1 MTGVYAKMCRLMGYV
16 SQSKT
21 SFPAIVGSDFSEF
34 VALSSRHCDGWGLS
48 IVDQN
53 GAHTVVEKRVEAAA
67 TSESFGATVAENA
80 ADGALLHLRWATK
93 GLSISENNTHPF
105 MYGEYSFIHNG
116 SIFPPDAVT
125 PFIHPKFLPRISG
138 ETDSE
143 RYFYL
148 VMTEIE
154 KLGLVDG
161 VKSALSIIKAHGDTT
176 SLNCMLMNRESFVVV
191 SEHNVDRKP
200 EWAVDDYYEI
210 KYVDTPE
217 GLLFAS
223 SGWNQPGW
231 KELENHHMAVVN
243 RSTFEIEVFAL

>member
-16 SQSKT
+16 SQNKT
-21 SFPAIVGSDFSEF
+21 SFPAIAGDGFSEF

-48 IVDQN
+48 TVDQS
-53 GAHTVVEKRVEAAA
+53 GGHTVIEKRVEAASN
-67 TSESFGATVAENA
+67 SESFGATVADNS

-105 MYGEYSFIHNG
+105 MYGDYSFIHNG
-116 SIFPPDAVT
+116 SIFPPDAIA
-125 PFIHPKFLPRISG
+125 PFIDPKFLPLIVG
-138 ETDSE
+138 DTDSE

-148 VMTEIE
+148 VMTEVE

-161 VKSALSIIKAHGDTT
+161 VKSALSIIKKHGDTT
-176 SLNCMLMNRESFVVV
+176 SLNCMLMNREFFVIV

-200 EWAVDDYYEI
+200 DWAVDDYYEL
-210 KYVDTPE
+210 KYLASPE

-223 SGWNQPGW
+223 TGWDQPGW

-243 RSTFEIEVFAL
+243 RSTFEIDVIAI